1 MPGTLTAQDYV
12 LKKKNNEVINV
23 KCPICSSSTTV
34 TKKRAA
40 VKNPAEP
47 AKKRVRT
54 QPDPGPVERE
64 PRTRPRAVVPIS
76 RQEPLTQLP
85 ISEVPTRPSAIVL
98 NSHQVARVAVVP
110 TSTPLDS
117 AERQTFPPF
126 NDWPDYQVEVNT
138 VINVVITPV
147 FTPSYSQQ
155 QLADWSSRYDK
166 PIPVREESVEL
177 IRRAPTVIVQ
187 QPPAPVITRALVPY
201 DSFDDDEEN
210 PNDEQYNLHVMDS
223 ALRK

>member
-23 KCPICSSSTTV
+23 KCPICSPSTTV

-47 AKKRVRT
+47 VKKRVRT

-64 PRTRPRAVVPIS
+64 PQTRPRAVVPIS

-110 TSTPLDS
+110 TSTSLDS
-117 AERQTFPPF
+117 AGRQTFPPF
-126 NDWPDYQVEVNT
+126 NDWPDYQV
-138 VINVVITPV
+138 
-147 FTPSYSQQ
+147 
-155 QLADWSSRYDK
+155 DWSMWSSHPSSHHRTASNSLPTGVLGMIYQSRFA
-166 PIPVREESVEL
+166 R
-177 IRRAPTVIVQ
+177 
-187 QPPAPVITRALVPY
+187 
-201 DSFDDDEEN
+201 
-210 PNDEQYNLHVMDS
+210 NLWN
-223 ALRK
+223 

>member
-1 MPGTLTAQDYV
+1 MASLHPETSLYFKCKNDFRQQRNPQTVSAKFHRACLLPGTLTAQDYV

-98 NSHQVARVAVVP
+98 NSHQVAR
-110 TSTPLDS
+110 LH
-117 AERQTFPPF
+117 
-126 NDWPDYQVEVNT
+126 N
-138 VINVVITPV
+138 
-147 FTPSYSQQ
+147 
-155 QLADWSSRYDK
+155 
-166 PIPVREESVEL
+166 
-177 IRRAPTVIVQ
+177 
-187 QPPAPVITRALVPY
+187 LVP
-201 DSFDDDEEN
+201 
-210 PNDEQYNLHVMDS
+210 
-223 ALRK
+223 

>member
-1 MPGTLTAQDYV
+1 MASLLPETSLCFKCKKDFRQQRNPPTIICCECKEAFHRTCLLPGTLTAQDYV

-23 KCPICSSSTTV
+23 KCPICSPSTTV
-34 TKKRAA
+34 TKNRAA

-64 PRTRPRAVVPIS
+64 PSTRPRAVVPIS

-110 TSTPLDS
+110 S
-117 AERQTFPPF
+117 FPPGQC
-126 NDWPDYQVEVNT
+126 W
-138 VINVVITPV
+138 TPNIS
-147 FTPSYSQQ
+147 T
-155 QLADWSSRYDK
+155 L
-166 PIPVREESVEL
+166 
-177 IRRAPTVIVQ
+177 
-187 QPPAPVITRALVPY
+187 
-201 DSFDDDEEN
+201 
-210 PNDEQYNLHVMDS
+210 
-223 ALRK
+223 